1 MPDSNMT
8 IVGSDGDLTPY
19 NGASGVSNQRL
30 VFLEPISAEG
40 HWNPLKDSEIV
51 DLWHLFRSRLLLI
64 VLLAIIGGVC
74 GALVTSVQVP
84 FYHAEASME
93 LRSPILRSPIEAGI
107 GVSQPT
113 GQAGNPDA
121 YLHTQVRVLQSR
133 SLSDRAIAK
142 LRQNHKLSNYTP
154 TGRFAKWRKVFGL
167 PVSSKAAADRQVVPE
182 HIDKFS
188 ALENTDI
195 INVSCDSP
203 DPKFSA
209 DYVNTLTS
217 EYAQMMLEGRW
228 NSAQFTSTWLTQQLQ
243 DLKQQLETS
252 EAKLQAYSKES
263 GLLLMDEKRPI
274 QEQALEQVQTTL
286 SAATADRM

>member
-74 GALVTSVQVP
+74 GALVTSEQVP

-93 LRSPILRSPIEAGI
+93 LRSPIEAGI

-142 LRQNHKLSNYTP
+142 LRHKHKLSNYT
-154 TGRFAKWRKVFGL
+154 
-167 PVSSKAAADRQVVPE
+167 
-182 HIDKFS
+182 
-188 ALENTDI
+188 
-195 INVSCDSP
+195 
-203 DPKFSA
+203 
-209 DYVNTLTS
+209 
-217 EYAQMMLEGRW
+217 
-228 NSAQFTSTWLTQQLQ
+228 
-243 DLKQQLETS
+243 
-252 EAKLQAYSKES
+252 
-263 GLLLMDEKRPI
+263 
-274 QEQALEQVQTTL
+274 
-286 SAATADRM
+286 